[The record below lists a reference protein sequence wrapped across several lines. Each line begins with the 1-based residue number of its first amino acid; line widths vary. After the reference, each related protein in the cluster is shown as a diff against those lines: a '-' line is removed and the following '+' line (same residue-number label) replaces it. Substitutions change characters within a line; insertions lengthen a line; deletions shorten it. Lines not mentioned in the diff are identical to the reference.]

1 MVQRKVGGAMG
12 GVPVPNVGDLVQGGE
27 LLTRALD
34 AVKGKLFRQT
44 AEARDRL
51 GAVLVDL
58 ENTYSALNSEL
69 VHYLGVIFDP
79 TASLHYPVNARQR
92 EKLVD
97 LEGGAIRA
105 RVEVVRAHCS
115 QIRQIYQDNLRKW
128 FADLLQREEAERLE
142 DAFHALDGYDGR
154 LGRGITA
161 LAEWIATH
169 ATEVLKLVDA
179 GQLAEANN
187 ELKQQRAEVQPLR
200 SQLTDI
206 VVRLQRLSFEAWQAE

>member
-12 GVPVPNVGDLVQGGE
+12 GVPVPNLGDLVQAVE
-27 LLTRALD
+27 LLTHALD
-34 AVKGKLFRQT
+34 TVKGKLFRQK

-51 GAVLVDL
+51 GVVLVDL
-58 ENTYSALNSEL
+58 ENTYFALNSEL
-69 VHYLGVIFDP
+69 VRYLGVIFDT
-79 TASLHYPVNARQR
+79 TAPVYYPPNAQQR

-115 QIRQIYQDNLRKW
+115 QIQQIYRDNLRKW
-128 FADLLQREEAERLE
+128 FADLLQKEEADRLE
-142 DAFHALDGYDGR
+142 KAFHDLDAFDGKFA
-154 LGRGITA
+154 RGITA

-169 ATEVLKLVDA
+169 ATEVLKLVDG

-187 ELKQQRAEVQPLR
+187 ELEHQHAAVQPLR

-206 VVRLQRLSFEAWQAE
+206 VVTLRRLSSEAKQAE